1 MHRAA
6 WRSDP
11 KAVELL
17 LKAGA
22 DLTSRNDEG
31 QTKLIKFASIM
42 NGISSTSFHQDRKPR
57 LEVFKMLIDA
67 GADVN
72 AVDGKHRSALHA
84 LALCG
89 DENRSKARQQSE
101 AVDLLVKAGIAIEA
115 IDSDG
120 RSALDIF
127 SAQDDHEMVDLL
139 SRYLPGHE

>member
-1 MHRAA
+1 
-6 WRSDP
+6 
-11 KAVELL
+11 
-17 LKAGA
+17 
-22 DLTSRNDEG
+22 
-31 QTKLIKFASIM
+31 
-42 NGISSTSFHQDRKPR
+42 
-57 LEVFKMLIDA
+57 MLIDA